1 MTGVIVKDIKYIY
14 YDGSLLKDIKYI
26 YYDGFLVNDIIS
38 FFIIT
43 IVSPLHLL

>member
-1 MTGVIVKDIKYIY
+1 MRGVI
-14 YDGSLLKDIKYI
+14 LKDIKYI

>member
-26 YYDGFLVNDIIS
+26 YYDGFLINYIIS
-38 FFIIT
+38 SFIIT
-43 IVSPLHLL
+43 IEPPLHLL

>member
-26 YYDGFLVNDIIS
+26 YYNIF
-38 FFIIT
+38 
-43 IVSPLHLL
+43 